1 MFVIRQLEY
10 CNFIANTWI
19 SDAAIYQDGDNPIDF
34 LFGVL
39 RDRHWLNSRIG
50 IDKRGWFLPI
60 AVYEALQA
68 KLGTIYDGTGVIEQ
82 LRAVKSAAELEK
94 MGHAARYVDAGMR
107 AGLEAIAAG
116 ADENALVAAMMG
128 QAIAA
133 GSEYVGMEPLVSSG
147 TRNGVPHGTWRRRKI
162 QPGDPVF
169 LEMAAAHDRYHAA
182 LMHSAWLGKPPA
194 AALEMEKVCQEAL
207 QAALDAIRPGATCE
221 APHIA
226 CQQVIDLG
234 GLPMVTP
241 PFVSEVTDAQIVS
254 FFKRMAP
261 LSHTGILVYNAPG
274 IGITLAPPILEQLAD
289 IPQVVGIKQ
298 GDLNPTAIDQIAN
311 RLGGRLRLFC
321 ASDLAFLGPMM
332 CGFDGISTTNS
343 GALPELVLATFRA
356 LESGDATTARD
367 LHRLWYDFRALA
379 RRHGQPQLVKAAMN
393 LRGFNGG
400 HVRLPLVDVG
410 PEVIEQ
416 TRAVLQS
423 LAADARSGVTLAQ

>member
-1 MFVIRQLEY
+1 MKDMTECRERLRGIFNITVTPFTHDGEIDFAGLTANIERVIGLGYDGILIGGTYGEFPALSPEERAAIFRHVMDVVNDRVPVML
-10 CNFIANTWI
+10 CSAG
-19 SDAAIYQDGDNPIDF
+19 SDAR
-34 LFGVL
+34 V
-39 RDRHWLNSRIG
+39 
-50 IDKRGWFLPI
+50 
-60 AVYEALQA
+60 V
-68 KLGTIYDGTGVIEQ
+68 EQ
-82 LRAVKSAAELEK
+82 LTRL
-94 MGHAARYVDAGMR
+94 AG
-107 AGLEAIAAG
+107 
-116 ADENALVAAMMG
+116 
-128 QAIAA
+128 
-133 GSEYVGMEPLVSSG
+133 
-147 TRNGVPHGTWRRRKI
+147 
-162 QPGDPVF
+162 
-169 LEMAAAHDRYHAA
+169 
-182 LMHSAWLGKPPA
+182 
-194 AALEMEKVCQEAL
+194 
-207 QAALDAIRPGATCE
+207 
-221 APHIA
+221 
-226 CQQVIDLG
+226 DLG

-241 PFVSEVTDAQIVS
+241 PFVSEVTDAQIIS

-261 LSHTGILVYNAPG
+261 LSRTGILVYNAPG

-343 GALPELVLATFRA
+343 GALSELVLATFRA
-356 LESGDATTARD
+356 LESGDAATARD